1 MKRLRRFGTSEQASA
16 FAAAQIRILIDSI
29 DRRARLLDCDIE
41 AEEQRTGCQDRRAPT
56 YSDLARSLTTR
67 RDNLA
72 ETIAALQKRL
82 ADEEEPTDTRLVGQE
97 MKLLQPA

>member
-16 FAAAQIRILIDSI
+16 FAATQIRTLIASI
-29 DRRARLLDCDIE
+29 DLRARLLDCDIE
-41 AEEQRTGCQDRRAPT
+41 AEEQRTGCPDRRAPT
-56 YSDLARSLTTR
+56 YSDLARNLTTR

-82 ADEEEPTDTRLVGQE
+82 ADEEERTNATVGWQ
-97 MKLLQPA
+97 MKLTQPA